1 MRLPPSVRRFSDPF
15 VANLRVPILGGV
27 NRGLWWSLGSAGSG
41 YATGR
46 RAAEQM
52 HLLASLIRP
61 DDVVYDIGAHHGY
74 VTLAA
79 ARTVGEQGAVHAFEP
94 SRTNRA
100 RLERHVIWNLF
111 TNVTVHPF
119 ALADY
124 DGESSFGGSGTSK
137 MFALG
142 GGAEVVQ
149 VRSAESL
156 VRSLGIRRPSFV
168 KIDVE
173 GAEADTLRGLLP
185 VLTPSSRLCIAV
197 HTREADR
204 ACMSLLAAAGYS
216 CVASQALARN
226 RAGGV
231 WHSDP
236 DLYCAGPDHAHLAAD
251 RASLEA
257 AGF

>member
-1 MRLPPSVRRFSDPF
+1 MRLPPAVRKISDPL

-46 RAAEQM
+46 RAAAQM
-52 HLLASLIRP
+52 AMLEALMRP
-61 DDVVYDIGAHHGY
+61 GDVVWDIGAHHGY

-79 ARTVGEQGAVHAFEP
+79 ARKVGPTGAVHAFAP

-100 RLERHVIWNLF
+100 RLERHVSWNALA
-111 TNVTVHPF
+111 NASVHPF

-124 DGESSFGGSGTSK
+124 DGESSFGGTGTSK

-149 VRSAESL
+149 VRSADSL
-156 VRSLGIRRPSFV
+156 VRQLGLRAPGFV

-173 GAEADTLRGLLP
+173 GAEAGTLRGLLP
-185 VLTPSSRLCIAV
+185 VLTPASRLFIAV
-197 HTREADR
+197 HTREADA
-204 ACMSLLAAAGYS
+204 ACMALLEGAGFA
-216 CVASQALARN
+216 CLASRDLARN
-226 RAGGV
+226 REAPV

-236 DLYCAGPDHAHLAAD
+236 DLYCAGPAYSHREADHAVL
-251 RASLEA
+251 RA